1 MLMTAAI
8 IMICL
13 KVRTYPGPKTM
24 MRILKFELFSE
35 RKRKTMMRREKNSL
49 NSFFE
54 RKRRRR
60 QSFETFGQLAAG
72 DYTNALH
79 SFKQT
84 DGDDDDDNGDDGDG
98 DDDFGS

>member
-1 MLMTAAI
+1 
-8 IMICL
+8 
-13 KVRTYPGPKTM
+13 M
-24 MRILKFELFSE
+24 MRRKKTSQKFEL
-35 RKRKTMMRREKNSL
+35 
-49 NSFFE
+49 FFE

-84 DGDDDDDNGDDGDG
+84 DGDDDDDNGDDGDD

>member
-1 MLMTAAI
+1 
-8 IMICL
+8 
-13 KVRTYPGPKTM
+13 M
-24 MRILKFELFSE
+24 MRRKKNSQKFELFSE
-35 RKRKTMMRREKNSL
+35 RKRKAMMRREKNCL

-79 SFKQT
+79 SFTQT
-84 DGDDDDDNGDDGDG
+84 DDDDDEEDDNN
-98 DDDFGS
+98 DDDDDDVQDVFTLGLPLKVPSTKKLI